1 MSTLL
6 HAQSV
11 LQEQRMTYEFDPK
24 ALEVLILEDLG
35 LSPIDAKVE
44 FLVSNILT
52 GYGQAERQVATF
64 TGVRV
69 TSKRRATMQNQ
80 RDDVIGDR

>member
-24 ALEVLILEDLG
+24 ALEVLILNDLG
-35 LSPIDAKVE
+35 LTPIDAKVE
-44 FLVSNILT
+44 FLVGDTWT
-52 GYGQAERQVATF
+52 GYGQGETKSSVF